1 MLIHFNP
8 THSRYRG
15 YSSLLNSFKKLG
27 LLNNKK
33 EISLKGWNTFIR
45 QSMLAEYNPVDG
57 LIPSLAEVIPKANL
71 QSLHDALAWLGVS
84 TPELDLQANQIM
96 PPLPNRPETPLN
108 IFAYLLSEKL
118 RYGPGDKD
126 MVVLSHEIVT
136 DESDRHQSGPRRE
149 EVHTSTLVTYRTDEM
164 NVGFKGERPASA
176 MARTVGLPA
185 AIAAMLIAEGK
196 IILTGVRRPVEREI
210 YKPVLEELAQMGIVM
225 EERSR
230 KLIKDRTQSLDTLTV
245 EGAILMSAGPEE
257 KKQRWLAGQT
267 DDSWILDL
275 DSFKGWEE
283 EEFVEW
289 GKEPKKSR

>member
-1 MLIHFNP
+1 
-8 THSRYRG
+8 
-15 YSSLLNSFKKLG
+15 
-27 LLNNKK
+27 
-33 EISLKGWNTFIR
+33 
-45 QSMLAEYNPVDG
+45 MLAEYKPADG
-57 LIPSLAEVIPKANL
+57 HIPSLAGIIPKENL
-71 QSLHDALAWLGVS
+71 QSLHDALEWLGLS
-84 TPELDLQANQIM
+84 TPELDLQGTRTM
-96 PPLPNRPETPLN
+96 PPLPIRPETPLN
-108 IFAYLLSEKL
+108 IFAYFLSEKL

-136 DESDRHQSGPRRE
+136 DESDRHRSGPRQE
-149 EVHTSTLVTYRTDEM
+149 EVHTSTLVTYGTDAM

-230 KLIKDRTQSLDTLTV
+230 KLLKDKTRSLDTLTV

-257 KKQRWLAGQT
+257 KKKKWLAGQV
-267 DDSWILDL
+267 DDSQTLDL
-275 DSFKGWEE
+275 DAFKGWKEG
-283 EEFVEW
+283 EFVEW
-289 GKEPKKSR
+289 AKEPKKGRW